1 MDRREKNIM
10 TEQSDE
16 EIVAAY
22 RALSL
27 RKGLNN
33 LGRLGLGE
41 NKYLKDVD
49 PEFWAFTVENLFGNV
64 FSRPVLSLR
73 DRELITLAALVALN
87 RMHGIPTHFRAAPA
101 VGITDE
107 EIRELIVHV
116 MHYAGWPCG
125 AHAMAT
131 YNKFVEEGRG
141 KTLFEE

>member
-1 MDRREKNIM
+1 MESKV
-10 TEQSDE
+10 TEQTDE

-27 RKGLNN
+27 RKGLEN
-33 LGRLGLGE
+33 LGAMGLGE

-64 FSRPVLSLR
+64 FSRDGLSLR
-73 DRELITLAALVALN
+73 ERVLITLSVLVALN
-87 RMHGIPTHFRAAPA
+87 RMHGIPTHFRAAPS
-101 VGITDE
+101 VGITDDQ
-107 EIRELIVHV
+107 IRELIIHV

-131 YNKFVEEGRG
+131 FNAFIKEGRG
-141 KTLFEE
+141 KPLFE